1 LRTTWVKPAVEESSS
16 ARYVIIEAP
25 SYCSPPNYMNDLVEY
40 LAGLQAGSLGTPD
53 GKPFLHEYRGE
64 LTLHFGPQTIQSRM
78 HRDTPDELLLGYTRA
93 MMSFLLF
100 HPVPARIAMIGLG
113 GGSIAKYCLRTLPSV
128 DFTAI
133 EISAEVIAF
142 RSAFAIPDDSEQFRV
157 ICGDGADWVRDAP
170 NRVDALIVDGFDA
183 SGQPPQLCSQ
193 DFYDQCHARL
203 SETGV
208 LVTNLWA
215 ADVEYGSCISRMRR
229 SFDDQVTSVFSE
241 DPENRIV
248 FACKGPGFPPP
259 EGELL
264 RRARE
269 LNAAHRIDFTA
280 TAEAI
285 LRRLRKRAGKQ
296 SGE

>member
-1 LRTTWVKPAVEESSS
+1 
-16 ARYVIIEAP
+16 
-25 SYCSPPNYMNDLVEY
+25 MNDLIEY
-40 LAGLQAGSLGTPD
+40 LSGLQEGSLETPD

-64 LTLHFGPQTIQSRM
+64 LSLHFKPETIQSRM
-78 HRDTPDELLLGYTRA
+78 QRQAPDELVLGYTKA

-100 HPVPARIAMIGLG
+100 QPAPARIAMIGLG
-113 GGSIAKYCLRTLPSV
+113 GGSMAKYCLRTLPAV

-133 EISAEVIAF
+133 EISPEVIAF
-142 RSAFAIPDDSEQFRV
+142 RSAFAIPDDSERFRV
-157 ICGDGADWVRDAP
+157 ICGDGADYVRDAS
-170 NRVDALIVDGFDA
+170 NRMDAMIVDGFDA

-215 ADVEYGSCISRMRR
+215 ADVEYGSCVSRMRR
-229 SFDDQVTSVFSE
+229 SFDDQVVSVSSE

-259 EGELL
+259 ERDLL
-264 RRARE
+264 TRARE
-269 LNAAHRIDFTA
+269 LNAAHRINFTP

-285 LRRLRKRAGKQ
+285 LHRLRKRAGKQ
-296 SGE
+296 SGK

>member
-1 LRTTWVKPAVEESSS
+1 
-16 ARYVIIEAP
+16 
-25 SYCSPPNYMNDLVEY
+25 MNELVEY
-40 LAGLQAGSLGTPD
+40 LSGLQAGSLETPD

-64 LTLHFGPQTIQSRM
+64 LSLHFKPQTIQSRM
-78 HRDTPDELLLGYTRA
+78 QRHAPDELLLGYTKA

-100 HPVPARIAMIGLG
+100 HPARARIAMIGLG
-113 GGSIAKYCLRTLPSV
+113 GGSIAKYCLRYMPSV

-133 EISAEVIAF
+133 EISPEVIGF
-142 RSAFAIPDDSEQFRV
+142 RTQFAIPEDSDRFRV
-157 ICGDGADWVRDAP
+157 ICGDGADWVRDAS

-193 DFYDQCHARL
+193 EFYDLCHARL

-208 LVTNLWA
+208 LATNLWGS
-215 ADVEYGSCISRMRR
+215 DVQYGACISRLRN
-229 SFDDQVTSVFSE
+229 SFDNQVVAVSSE

-248 FACKGPGFPPP
+248 FACKGLGFPPA
-259 EGELL
+259 ERDFL

-269 LNAAHRIDFTA
+269 LNAVHRINFTQ

-285 LRRLRKRAGKQ
+285 LRRLRKQAGVQ
-296 SGE
+296 SRN

>member
-1 LRTTWVKPAVEESSS
+1 
-16 ARYVIIEAP
+16 
-25 SYCSPPNYMNDLVEY
+25 MNDLVEY
-40 LAGLQAGSLGTPD
+40 LAGLQAGSLATPD

-78 HRDTPDELLLGYTRA
+78 HRDTPDELLLDYTRA

-100 HPVPARIAMIGLG
+100 HPAPARIAMIGLG

-142 RSAFAIPDDSEQFRV
+142 RSAFAIPDDSERFRV
-157 ICGDGADWVRDAP
+157 ICGDGADWVRDAS
-170 NRVDALIVDGFDA
+170 NRVDTLIVDGFDA

-208 LVTNLWA
+208 LITNLWA
-215 ADVEYGSCISRMRR
+215 ANVDYGSCISRIRR
-229 SFDDQVTSVFSE
+229 GFQDQVVSVSSE

-248 FACKGPGFPPP
+248 FACKGPGFPPT
-259 EGELL
+259 ERELL

-269 LNAAHRIDFTA
+269 LNAVHRIDFMPTA
-280 TAEAI
+280 VAI
-285 LRRLRKRAGKQ
+285 LRWLKKRAGKQ
-296 SGE
+296 SGT